1 MKHKMKPVFASLQG
15 GLFNPVEKA
24 DVAVSAADLEARGI
38 TLMAWADPFF
48 PQPSLADSVKKA
60 LGDILEEGT
69 PEHYTAPSGN
79 PLLRELLAEKLAAY
93 NHLSP
98 DPLRNILVT
107 PGSDA
112 GLFFAML
119 PFISPGDEVLTP
131 DPGYPSNFLNPRLLG
146 GETVAVPLHAEDAF
160 QPDVDEFKKRLSP
173 KTKMVLFCHPNNPTG
188 TVFRRKHLEALCDF
202 IVQNDLILVCDMAF
216 EDLIYDDIELVT
228 PASLPGMWERTLTVF
243 SFSKG
248 ACLSGLRVGYIVAAD
263 TVMDVLYGSAV
274 NVIGAA
280 NTAAQYGAMAALK
293 DKTLLPRL
301 RDYFDR
307 RRRLVY
313 ELFRDAPGISMALPE
328 SGYLSWLN
336 VSALGDSGKITAHI
350 RDRAAVLVNDGAN
363 YGSYGRGWLR
373 IVHGACGTHEAALA
387 ACGRIKEALASFRTL

>member
-1 MKHKMKPVFASLQG
+1 MKPVFASLQG
-15 GLFNPVEKA
+15 GLFASVEKA
-24 DVAVSAADLEARGI
+24 DVAVSPAELEERGI

-48 PQPSLADSVKKA
+48 PQPCLPDSVKQA
-60 LGDILEEGT
+60 LGEALETGA

-93 NHLSP
+93 NHLAV
-98 DPLRNILVT
+98 DPHRHILIT

-146 GETVAVPLHAEDAF
+146 GETVPVPLRAGDAF
-160 QPDVDEFKKRLSP
+160 QPDVDEFKKRLTP
-173 KTKMVLFCHPNNPTG
+173 KTKVVLFCHPNNPTG
-188 TVFRRKHLEALCDF
+188 TVFRRESLEALGEF
-202 IVQNDLILVCDMAF
+202 IVQNDLILICDMAF
-216 EDLIYDDIELVT
+216 EDLIYDNIELVT
-228 PASLPGMWERTLTVF
+228 PASLPGLWERTLTVF

-248 ACLSGLRVGYIVAAD
+248 ACLSGLRVGYIVAPD
-263 TVMDVLYGSAV
+263 TVMDVLYASAV

-301 RDYFDR
+301 REYFDE

-313 ELFRDAPGISMALPE
+313 KLFRDTPGIGVNLPE
-328 SGYLSWLN
+328 SGYLSWIN
-336 VSALGDSGKITAHI
+336 VSSLGDSGKIAAHI
-350 RDRAAVLVNDGAN
+350 RDRAGVLVNDGAN
-363 YGSYGRGWLR
+363 YGSCGRGWLR
-373 IVHGACGTHEAALA
+373 IVHGACGTHEAALS
-387 ACGRIKEALASFRTL
+387 ACGRIKQALETYREP